1 MFQVRMHGRGGQGVA
16 TTAELLSVAAF
27 YENRFAQAMPEF
39 DTGLTD
45 PGTGRGHPPVT
56 ASCRISEQP
65 IRTREP
71 VTRPDALIIA
81 DPTLLPKADMLA
93 GLGCEGYLLI
103 NSGHGLDELGL
114 AERLQ
119 YFHRD
124 RLLVMP
130 ATRIAF
136 GHLGQPMPGAAL
148 LGGLAAA
155 TGRISVESVVTAI
168 RAWLPA
174 AVADGN
180 VAAAREAAA
189 LVRAEQAALAV
200 A

>member
-27 YENRFAQAMPEF
+27 CEDRFAQAMPTF
-39 DTGLTD
+39 DTGLTGFD
-45 PGTGRGHPPVT
+45 TGRGRAPVT

-71 VTRPDALIIA
+71 VTRPDAVIIS
-81 DPTLLPKADMLA
+81 DPALLPTADMLA

-103 NSGHGLDELGL
+103 NSGHGLDELGM

-119 YFHRD
+119 HFHRD
-124 RLLVMP
+124 RLLVIP

-148 LGGLAAA
+148 LGALAAA
-155 TGRISVESVVTAI
+155 TGRISLESVVTAI
-168 RAWLPA
+168 REWLP

-189 LVRAEQAALAV
+189 LVPTEHTALAV